1 MDDDIAAIM
10 SGDQAHILLL
20 PNAVGA
26 AQDVIDDIG
35 IFGIEAWYWLTPL
48 ALWRKNLGNI
58 PSADIGDGI
67 WGDAALYAR

>member
-35 IFGIEAWYWLTPL
+35 IFGIKARYWLTPR
-48 ALWRKNLGNI
+48 ALWRENLR
-58 PSADIGDGI
+58 DI
-67 WGDAALYAR
+67 AATHIRNRGHAR